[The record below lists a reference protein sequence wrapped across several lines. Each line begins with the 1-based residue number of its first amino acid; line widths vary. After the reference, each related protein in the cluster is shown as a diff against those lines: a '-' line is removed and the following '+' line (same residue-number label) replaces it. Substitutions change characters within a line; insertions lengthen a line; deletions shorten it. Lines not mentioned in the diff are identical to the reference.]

1 MRMEFTPTFIN
12 LITQVQTEADA
23 YKLIEDMR
31 WGPDREHQTCPK
43 CGSDRKFYFIK
54 PSDGGE
60 TRKTN
65 RGTATQ
71 RRRWKCADC
80 RHQFSVT
87 VDTIFHGSKVPL
99 KTWLLIISEMCTDKN
114 GISAREIERKYN
126 LTAKTAWYVTHRIRE
141 AMKRDPVAGLLS
153 GRIQV
158 DETLIGGKTGNM
170 HNSVR
175 NPKKAKPVEPGE
187 RKGGPLFNKQIVV
200 SLISEETGEVR
211 SKVVPDVTANTLE
224 KALSEELDLG
234 NVQMVT
240 DEMMSYKTIANRT
253 ASHETVNHKN
263 DEYFRV
269 EDDGTVVTTNPI
281 EAFFS
286 QLKRSVDG
294 THHHISKEHLHRY
307 LAEHDFRY
315 STRDLSDAQRMTQLM
330 QNVGG
335 RRLSWRPLTQ
345 G

>member
-1 MRMEFTPTFIN
+1 MEFTPNFIN

-31 WGPDREHQTCPK
+31 WGPDREQQQCPK
-43 CGSDRKFYFIK
+43 CHSMRKFYFIK
-54 PSDGGE
+54 PKDGTD

-99 KTWLLIISEMCTDKN
+99 KVWLLIISEMCTDKN

-126 LTAKTAWYVTHRIRE
+126 LTAKTAWYITHRIRE

-170 HNSVR
+170 HKSVR
-175 NPKKAKPVEPGE
+175 NPKKAKAVEPGE
-187 RKGGPLFNKQIVV
+187 RKGGPMFNKQIVL

-211 SKVVPDVTANTLE
+211 SKIVPDVTAATLE
-224 KALSEELDLG
+224 KALADEVILSETELI
-234 NVQMVT
+234 T
-240 DEMMSYKTIANRT
+240 DEMKSYKVIGKST
-253 ASHETVNHKN
+253 ASHASVNHN
-263 DEYFRV
+263 QDEYVRT
-269 EDDGTVVTTNPI
+269 EQDGTVITTNPI

-315 STRDLSDAQRMTQLM
+315 STRNLSDAQRMTALM
-330 QNVGG
+330 HNVGG
-335 RRLSWRPLTQ
+335 RRLAWRPLTN
-345 G
+345 GA

>member
-1 MRMEFTPTFIN
+1 MVMEFTPTFIN

-31 WGPDREHQTCPK
+31 WGPGREQQQCPK
-43 CGSDRKFYFIK
+43 CHSMRKFYFIK
-54 PSDGGE
+54 PKEGD

-87 VDTIFHGSKVPL
+87 VDTIFHGSKVSL
-99 KTWLLIISEMCTDKN
+99 KVWLLIISEMCTDKN

-126 LTAKTAWYVTHRIRE
+126 LTAKTAWYITHRIRE
-141 AMKRDPVAGLLS
+141 AMRRDPVAGLLS

-175 NPKKAKPVEPGE
+175 NPKKAKAVQPGE
-187 RKGGPLFNKQIVV
+187 TKGGPTFNKTIVL

-224 KALSEELDLG
+224 KVLADELDLA
-234 NVQMVT
+234 NVQLVT
-240 DEMMSYKTIANRT
+240 DEMKSYKVIANRT
-253 ASHETVNHKN
+253 QSHETVNHKQ
-263 DEYFRV
+263 DEYVRY
-269 EDDGTVVTTNPI
+269 EADRTVTTNPI

-315 STRDLSDAQRMTQLM
+315 TTRDLTDAERMTQLM
-330 QNVGG
+330 SNVGG
-335 RRLSWRPLTQ
+335 RRLSRRPLTQ
-345 G
+345 ER